1 MKAAMDTLTFE
12 VQDGVGWIRLAR
24 PEKRNP
30 FDAELRSEL
39 MALLDRVREDPAI
52 RVLVLAG
59 SPGAFCAGGNLQL
72 LKNHAGS
79 GPAYWQQRVT
89 SGLRLAQDLLALTRP
104 LIAVVD
110 GPAYGAGFAL
120 ALLAD
125 IVIASPRARFAMSY
139 LRLGLV
145 PDIAPMYLLPRVV
158 GLQRAKELMLSAREI
173 DATEAKALGI
183 LMEVHP
189 GETLEARAAAIAHS
203 LAQAAPAAVALT
215 KAALNVS
222 LDSDR
227 ASMFALEAAS
237 QAAAFAAPEPALAV
251 DAMLARRPT
260 AYGGFPPLQEIT
272 ADGASPP
279 RGKG

>member
-1 MKAAMDTLTFE
+1 MQTLDFK
-12 VQDGVGWIRLAR
+12 VQDGVGWIRLTR

-30 FDAELRSEL
+30 FDSELRTDL
-39 MALLDRVREDPAI
+39 MEVLAQVRDDPAV

-59 SPGAFCAGGNLQL
+59 SPSAFCAGGNLHL
-72 LKNHAGS
+72 LKEHAGA

-89 SGLRLAQDLLALTRP
+89 SGLRLANDMLALTRP

-120 ALLAD
+120 ALMAD
-125 IVIASPRARFAMSY
+125 IVIASPKARFAMSY

-145 PDIAPMYLLPRVV
+145 PDIGPMYLLPRIV

-173 DATEAKALGI
+173 DAAEAQALGI
-183 LMEVHP
+183 VMEVHDSAVI
-189 GETLEARAAAIAHS
+189 EARAEAMARS
-203 LAQAAPAAVALT
+203 LAQAAPAAVAMT

-227 ASMFALEAAS
+227 ASLFALEAAS
-237 QAAAFAAPEPALAV
+237 QAAAFAAPEPLGAI
-251 DAMLARRPT
+251 DAMLSRRAP
-260 AYGGFPPLQEIT
+260 AYTGFAKE
-272 ADGASPP
+272 P
-279 RGKG
+279 R

>member
-1 MKAAMDTLTFE
+1 MQTLDFK
-12 VQDGVGWIRLAR
+12 VRDGIGWIRLTR

-30 FDAELRSEL
+30 FDSELRTEL
-39 MALLDRVREDPAI
+39 MEVLTQVRDDPAV

-59 SPGAFCAGGNLQL
+59 SPGAFCAGGNLHL
-72 LKNHAGS
+72 LKEHAGA

-89 SGLRLAQDLLALTRP
+89 SGLRLANDMLALTRP

-125 IVIASPRARFAMSY
+125 IVIASPQARFAMSY
-139 LRLGLV
+139 LKLGLV
-145 PDIAPMYLLPRVV
+145 PDIGPLYLLPRIV

-173 DATEAKALGI
+173 DAAEAQALGI
-183 LMEVHP
+183 VMEVHDSAAI
-189 GETLEARAAAIAHS
+189 EARAEAMAHS
-203 LAQAAPAAVALT
+203 LAQAAPAAVAMT

-237 QAAAFAAPEPALAV
+237 QAAAFAAPEPLGAI
-251 DAMLARRPT
+251 DAMLSRRAP
-260 AYGGFPPLQEIT
+260 AYTGFAKE
-272 ADGASPP
+272 P
-279 RGKG
+279 R

>member
-1 MKAAMDTLTFE
+1 MQTLDFK
-12 VQDGVGWIRLAR
+12 VRDGIGWIRLTR

-30 FDAELRSEL
+30 FDSELRTEL
-39 MALLDRVREDPAI
+39 MEVLTQVRDDPAV

-59 SPGAFCAGGNLQL
+59 SPGAFCAGGNLHL
-72 LKNHAGS
+72 LKEHAGA

-89 SGLRLAQDLLALTRP
+89 SGLRLANDMLALTRP

-125 IVIASPRARFAMSY
+125 IVIASPQARFAMSY
-139 LRLGLV
+139 LKLGLV
-145 PDIAPMYLLPRVV
+145 PDIGPLYLLPRIV

-173 DATEAKALGI
+173 DAAEAQALGI
-183 LMEVHP
+183 VMEVHDSAAI
-189 GETLEARAAAIAHS
+189 EARAEAMAHS
-203 LAQAAPAAVALT
+203 LAQAAPAAVAMT

-237 QAAAFAAPEPALAV
+237 QAAAFAAPEPLGAI
-251 DAMLARRPT
+251 DAMLSRRAP
-260 AYGGFPPLQEIT
+260 AYTGFAKEE
-272 ADGASPP
+272 
-279 RGKG
+279 R